1 MLFEVDKAR
10 ISVVSAGQ
18 DEEVIMHP
26 TDHPKVGELEHFVHD
41 PHHLHIKTVFAA
53 CGQSRVMVGLK
64 IMRMCM
70 RITKQALR
78 YKIWDLGLAS
88 KSHYKGKI
96 WAFGTKLGLFWD
108 HFWTFP
114 GLLSR
119 YFHENAKNVRK
130 GQNNALS
137 QHFPFQNISNGQ

>member
-18 DEEVIMHP
+18 DEEVVVHP

-70 RITKQALR
+70 RITKRMMTLKHVKLTLSTLLQKPTLEEKMVIR
-78 YKIWDLGLAS
+78 S
-88 KSHYKGKI
+88 
-96 WAFGTKLGLFWD
+96 GTSAVD
-108 HFWTFP
+108 
-114 GLLSR
+114 
-119 YFHENAKNVRK
+119 
-130 GQNNALS
+130 
-137 QHFPFQNISNGQ
+137 

>member
-1 MLFEVDKAR
+1 MDKAR

-64 IMRMCM
+64 IMRMTMAICM
-70 RITKQALR
+70 RITKRMMTLKHVKLTLSTLLQKPTLEEKMVIRSGTSAVDW
-78 YKIWDLGLAS
+78 K
-88 KSHYKGKI
+88 KGKTLQKCMFEI
-96 WAFGTKLGLFWD
+96 
-108 HFWTFP
+108 
-114 GLLSR
+114 
-119 YFHENAKNVRK
+119 
-130 GQNNALS
+130 LS
-137 QHFPFQNISNGQ
+137 QR

>member
-1 MLFEVDKAR
+1 MPFEVDQAR

-64 IMRMCM
+64 IMRM
-70 RITKQALR
+70 TNFDNGNL
-78 YKIWDLGLAS
+78 Y
-88 KSHYKGKI
+88 
-96 WAFGTKLGLFWD
+96 
-108 HFWTFP
+108 
-114 GLLSR
+114 
-119 YFHENAKNVRK
+119 ENNEEDDDAEACQVDIVNLVAK
-130 GQNNALS
+130 ADS
-137 QHFPFQNISNGQ
+137 